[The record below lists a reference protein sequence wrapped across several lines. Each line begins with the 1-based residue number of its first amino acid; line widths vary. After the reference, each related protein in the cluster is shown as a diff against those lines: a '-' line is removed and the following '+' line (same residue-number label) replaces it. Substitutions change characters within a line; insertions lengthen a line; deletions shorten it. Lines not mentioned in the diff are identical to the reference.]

1 MKNVFDYNNYRQY
14 LRDFY
19 HEKKRNNPYY
29 SYRLF
34 SRLAG
39 FKAPNLLK
47 LVMDGDRNLTDESAA
62 KFTRGLGLRGGD
74 AQYFVTLV
82 YMNQNRVA
90 V

>member
-1 MKNVFDYNNYRQY
+1 MKNVLEYRDYRQY

-19 HEKKRNNPYY
+19 HAKKKANPYY

-62 KFTRGLGLRGGD
+62 KFARGLGLNGGE
-74 AQYFVTLV
+74 AQYFVIIV
-82 YMNQNRVA
+82 YANQNRIA
-90 V
+90 A